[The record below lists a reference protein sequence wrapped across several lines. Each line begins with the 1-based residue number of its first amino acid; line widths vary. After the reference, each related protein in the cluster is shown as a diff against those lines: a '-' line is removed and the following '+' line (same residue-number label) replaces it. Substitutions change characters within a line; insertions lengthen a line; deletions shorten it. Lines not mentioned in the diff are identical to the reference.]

1 MGNPGEERRASTRT
15 ARRQAADWQW
25 SGGSLGI
32 KGACGRVAALVSRA
46 SHSTPFLFP
55 SLSLSLLKLASI
67 FSGDDPLQRC
77 NSAPRI
83 SILLK

>member
-55 SLSLSLLKLASI
+55 SLSLSLSLSTETCVY
-67 FSGDDPLQRC
+67 F
-77 NSAPRI
+77 
-83 SILLK
+83 